1 MLRLRSW
8 ASSMM
13 IVSYLRSSRSRCSSL
28 SRIPSVMSLM
38 RVSAETLSV
47 KRTW

>member
-13 IVSYLRSSRSRCSSL
+13 IVSYFRSSRSRCSSA
-28 SRIPSVMSLM
+28 SRMPSVITFT
-38 RVSAETLSV
+38 RPAFEVRSV

>member
-13 IVSYLRSSRSRCSSL
+13 IVSYARSWRSCEISASRM
-28 SRIPSVMSLM
+28 PSVITLT
-38 RVSAETLSV
+38 RVARV
-47 KRTW
+47 DFRVNRTW

>member
-13 IVSYLRSSRSRCSSL
+13 IVSYRRSRRSRCTSASKM
-28 SRIPSVMSLM
+28 PSVITFTK
-38 RVSAETLSV
+38 VPGPTLSV
-47 KRTW
+47 KRTV